1 MSFAMTLPGPI
12 RWVLDRLEGA
22 GYEAYVVGGSVPC
35 EGGVRDAR
43 MGLEP
48 KDYDVC
54 TSALPEQ
61 TLAVFAGCRVVET
74 GLALSLP
81 CEGGTP
87 REGKGV
93 RTCPLQ

>member
-1 MSFAMTLPGPI
+1 MSFAMTLPAPI
-12 RWVLDRLEGA
+12 RWVVDRLEGA
-22 GYEAYVVGGSVPC
+22 GYEAYVVGGW
-35 EGGVRDAR
+35 RA
-43 MGLEP
+43 
-48 KDYDVC
+48 
-54 TSALPEQ
+54 
-61 TLAVFAGCRVVET
+61 VET